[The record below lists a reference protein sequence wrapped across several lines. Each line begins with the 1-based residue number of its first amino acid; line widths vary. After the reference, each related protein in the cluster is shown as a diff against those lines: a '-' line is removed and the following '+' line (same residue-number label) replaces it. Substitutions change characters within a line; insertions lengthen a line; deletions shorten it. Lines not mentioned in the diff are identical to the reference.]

1 MTVMTEKQLRRGIAL
16 AKAGKKPEAKRILGQ
31 VVKSN
36 PQSFPAWLWL
46 AGVVET
52 EEQRRYCLEKA
63 LQLNPQNEGVRRALA
78 RIKPE
83 PVGRAKVTK
92 PPAAE
97 TPQYAESLEDFKR
110 VIANVFGPLG
120 HEPYYTG
127 KQTDQDIEGQSLLLD
142 ICQRIFSASFSVFD
156 LSAENPNGLLE
167 MGIALGLN
175 RPVVATAHE
184 KAALPPVLEGHRVIR
199 YSDYADLETRLPR
212 LCEQGFPP
220 PTRATP
226 DYCYFCGR
234 VCKSMSTPPDE
245 NAYLVL
251 HSSKLLWR
259 NLMQSL
265 APHLAGYH
273 LYPVYLTGRA
283 SGPTLC
289 DLRRKVLA
297 SQFALCHLGALSN
310 VSSFLA
316 LGMAIGSRVPWI
328 LLSRKGQGPV
338 PLDLQEI
345 DRIEYNTLDDLEGPL
360 TDTLGLFLGRV
371 MSDTAAKNDKTAVL
385 SLPFWMQ
392 LEDWIERSKKPA
404 QVPKMTRGRIRI
416 AQYEGQKC
424 ISEHPVP
431 RRELLVGR
439 SRECDVVV
447 ENQSVSARHFRILKG
462 RAGKYFAED
471 LHSKNGTFLN
481 GTRLSPGKR
490 VALSFNDTI
499 RIPGA
504 RFLIWDDRPLPE
516 GETVQTYGDTSLLP
530 PILELEI
537 PDVAPPTYL
546 STWNHSL
553 VLTIVLPDGRNRAM
567 FEVQA
572 YYPMGRILSELVDL
586 LDLPRQKYR
595 FRLENE
601 LIDDDETPLS
611 LGIERGDVLIMAP
624 EEP

>member
-1 MTVMTEKQLRRGIAL
+1 MTEKQLHRGIAL
-16 AKAGKKPEAKRILGQ
+16 AKAGRKPEAKRILGQ
-31 VVKSN
+31 VVRCN

-52 EEQRRYCLEKA
+52 EDQRRYCLEKA

-78 RIKPE
+78 RTKTGH
-83 PVGRAKVTK
+83 VGRAQVAK
-92 PPAAE
+92 PTAAE
-97 TPQYAESLEDFKR
+97 SSQHVENPEAFRSAIE
-110 VIANVFGPLG
+110 NVFGPLEY
-120 HEPYYTG
+120 EPYCSG
-127 KQTDQDIEGQSLLLD
+127 MKTDQGREGQSLLLD

-156 LSAENPNGLLE
+156 LSSENPNELLE

-175 RPVVATAHE
+175 RPMVVTAHE
-184 KAALPPVLEGHRVIR
+184 KATLPPALEGHRVIR
-199 YSDYADLETRLPR
+199 YTDYADLEARLTG
-212 LCEQGFPP
+212 LSEQGFPP
-220 PTRATP
+220 RVEATP
-226 DYCYFCGR
+226 DYCCFCGR

-259 NLMQSL
+259 NLMHSL

-283 SGPTLC
+283 SEPTLC
-289 DLRRKVLA
+289 DLRRKILA

-310 VSSFLA
+310 ETSFLA
-316 LGMAIGSRVPWI
+316 LGMAAGSRVPWI
-328 LLSRKGQGPV
+328 LLSKKGQGPI
-338 PLDLQEI
+338 PSDLQGI
-345 DRIEYNTLDDLEGPL
+345 DRIEYATLEDLEGPL
-360 TDTLGLFLGRV
+360 TDTLGSFLGRV
-371 MSDTAAKNDKTAVL
+371 MSDTAAKNGNTAML

-392 LEDWIERSKKPA
+392 LDDWIERFKQPA
-404 QVPKMTRGRIRI
+404 ETPQVIEGRIRI
-416 AQYEGQKC
+416 AQYEGQTC
-424 ISEHPVP
+424 TLERPVP
-431 RRELLVGR
+431 RRGLLVGR

-447 ENQSVSARHFRILKG
+447 ENQSVSNRHFRILKG
-462 RAGKYFAED
+462 RAGKCFVED
-471 LHSKNGTFLN
+471 LRSKNGTFLN

-499 RIPGA
+499 RVPGA

-516 GETVQTYGDTSLLP
+516 GEAMETYGDTSLLP

-553 VLTIVLPDGRNRAM
+553 VLTIILPDGRHRAM

-586 LDLPRQKYR
+586 LDLPKQKYR
-595 FRLENE
+595 FRLEDE
-601 LIDDDETPLS
+601 IVDDDETPLS
-611 LGIERGDVLIMAP
+611 LGIERGDILIMAP
-624 EEP
+624 EYS